1 MIIYC
6 YCKVLQFL
14 CEGANK
20 PIGVKPKNG
29 QNDMLAGTHFEQL
42 HLYTVQDWV
51 HGLIL
56 NTIKI
61 NYFLIK
67 GREIKVTL
75 YNKMNNYFSQNQ
87 SFRPLLGFLNSLDE
101 G

>member
-6 YCKVLQFL
+6 YCKVLPFL
-14 CEGANK
+14 CECTNK

-42 HLYTVQDWV
+42 HLYIVIR

-56 NTIKI
+56 NAIKI